1 MRLTKWAAMA
11 ASLIICGVAVGWLVC
26 QDRNQTK
33 AGMHQRLGLPIVE
46 VRPKSA
52 VMDQMAVLISGD
64 GGWADID
71 RKIAA
76 GLADKG
82 IPVVGLNALKYF
94 LTPRTP
100 DSSTKDLTRL
110 IDHYRYTWQKKK
122 VILMGYSLGADVLP
136 FMAAR
141 LPDDLHRKVTLIALL
156 APSRQTAF
164 EFHLSDW
171 MGGADPVDQ
180 LPTRPEV
187 YKLKDTLLLCFYG
200 KVEKESLCRDRLP
213 NNVTVI
219 PMSGGHHFDR
229 NYASIV
235 KQILQAL
242 NKDAGN
248 RLTRKFVTFR

>member
-1 MRLTKWAAMA
+1 MRLTKWIATS
-11 ASLIICGVAVGWLVC
+11 ASLIICGLAVGWLVH
-26 QDRNQTK
+26 QHQNQTE
-33 AGMHQRLGLPIVE
+33 AEANQRLGLPIVA
-46 VRPKSA
+46 VHPKSA
-52 VMDQMAVLISGD
+52 VTDQMAVLISGD

-100 DSSTKDLTRL
+100 ASATKDLTRL
-110 IDHYRYTWQKKK
+110 IGHYLDTWQKKK
-122 VILMGYSLGADVLP
+122 VILIGFSLGADVLP
-136 FMAAR
+136 FMAVR
-141 LPDDLHRKVTLIALL
+141 LPDDLHRKVILIALL
-156 APSRQTAF
+156 APSHQTAF
-164 EFHLSDW
+164 EFHFSDW
-171 MGGADPVDQ
+171 MGESDPADQ

-187 YKLKDTLLLCFYG
+187 NKLKDIPLLCFYG
-200 KVEKESLCRDRLP
+200 KAEKESLCRDRLP
-213 NNVTVI
+213 TNVTVI

-242 NKDAGN
+242 NQN
-248 RLTRKFVTFR
+248 IRNQLTRKENL